1 MKRAPVI
8 PKHTIKTQPLE
19 DTPSSA
25 PAAPMVDSLIARVG
39 AMARG
44 NAITLP
50 VCGRDVKFTLEVLRG
65 DSVEKTSRVWSGN
78 ERDQELLTEDAL
90 DDLIPSFL
98 LTGQQTPAFGRRVSG
113 VIEIA
118 DGSRRRKA
126 AALTESDY
134 RVLVGELDDE
144 QMAALSRLGNDY
156 RPTSAYE
163 RGQRYASRLQNEFAG
178 NISALADAENI
189 SRKIITRCINTAKL
203 PKSVVALFSHPGEL
217 SARSGDA
224 LQRAFTDKE
233 ELLKQ
238 QASNLHEQKK
248 AGVIFE
254 AEEVITLLTSVLKT
268 SSASRTSLSSRH
280 QFAPGATVLYKGDK
294 MVLNLDR
301 SRIPTECIER
311 IEAILK
317 ELEKAAQLAGSRI
330 YVYVEL
336 DVGMQRCGVS
346 DFDQVLYLARQIEK
360 SGYLEFGGI
369 QAYAGQLSHEEDP
382 VTRIREIHKIET
394 LLRQGKAYLEQHHVT
409 VREISGASTATAGE
423 KAKGG
428 VYTEIQAGSYLF
440 MDASYR
446 RCGLPFESALSVV
459 STIISKSE
467 NRIVLDVGVK
477 NLGMDQRD
485 PEIAGQR
492 PEDSLSFSEEHTA
505 VYRDGI
511 GRCNPI
517 GSQVAV
523 LPGHCCTTV
532 NTFDWIL
539 IKEGDEILDR
549 WRIDGRG
556 KSW

>member
-8 PKHTIKTQPLE
+8 PKHTLNTQPVE
-19 DTPSSA
+19 DTSLST

-39 AMARG
+39 VMARG

-144 QMAALSRLGNDY
+144 QMAALSRLG
-156 RPTSAYE
+156 
-163 RGQRYASRLQNEFAG
+163 
-178 NISALADAENI
+178 DAENI

-224 LQRAFTDKE
+224 LQKAFTDKE

-301 SRIPTECIER
+301 SRVPTECIEK

-317 ELEKAAQLAGSRI
+317 ELEKPA
-330 YVYVEL
+330 
-336 DVGMQRCGVS
+336 
-346 DFDQVLYLARQIEK
+346 
-360 SGYLEFGGI
+360 
-369 QAYAGQLSHEEDP
+369 P
-382 VTRIREIHKIET
+382 
-394 LLRQGKAYLEQHHVT
+394 
-409 VREISGASTATAGE
+409 
-423 KAKGG
+423 
-428 VYTEIQAGSYLF
+428 
-440 MDASYR
+440 
-446 RCGLPFESALSVV
+446 
-459 STIISKSE
+459 
-467 NRIVLDVGVK
+467 
-477 NLGMDQRD
+477 
-485 PEIAGQR
+485 
-492 PEDSLSFSEEHTA
+492 
-505 VYRDGI
+505 
-511 GRCNPI
+511 
-517 GSQVAV
+517 
-523 LPGHCCTTV
+523 
-532 NTFDWIL
+532 
-539 IKEGDEILDR
+539 
-549 WRIDGRG
+549 
-556 KSW
+556 

>member
-8 PKHTIKTQPLE
+8 PKHTLNTQPVE
-19 DTPSSA
+19 DTSLST

-39 AMARG
+39 VMARG

-163 RGQRYASRLQNEFAG
+163 LAG

-224 LQRAFTDKE
+224 LQKAFTDKE

-301 SRIPTECIER
+301 SRVPTECIEK

-317 ELEKAAQLAGSRI
+317 ELEKPA
-330 YVYVEL
+330 
-336 DVGMQRCGVS
+336 
-346 DFDQVLYLARQIEK
+346 
-360 SGYLEFGGI
+360 
-369 QAYAGQLSHEEDP
+369 P
-382 VTRIREIHKIET
+382 
-394 LLRQGKAYLEQHHVT
+394 
-409 VREISGASTATAGE
+409 
-423 KAKGG
+423 
-428 VYTEIQAGSYLF
+428 
-440 MDASYR
+440 
-446 RCGLPFESALSVV
+446 
-459 STIISKSE
+459 
-467 NRIVLDVGVK
+467 
-477 NLGMDQRD
+477 
-485 PEIAGQR
+485 
-492 PEDSLSFSEEHTA
+492 
-505 VYRDGI
+505 
-511 GRCNPI
+511 
-517 GSQVAV
+517 
-523 LPGHCCTTV
+523 
-532 NTFDWIL
+532 
-539 IKEGDEILDR
+539 
-549 WRIDGRG
+549 
-556 KSW
+556 